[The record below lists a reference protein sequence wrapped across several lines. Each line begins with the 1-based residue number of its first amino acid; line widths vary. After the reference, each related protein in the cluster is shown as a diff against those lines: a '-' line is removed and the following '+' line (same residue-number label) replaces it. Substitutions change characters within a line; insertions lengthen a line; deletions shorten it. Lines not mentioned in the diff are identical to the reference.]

1 MRDNSCSPWLFM
13 NCTKP
18 IGPLMVLTQ
27 KVTSL
32 AFSLHDG
39 LVRKP
44 EDLTP
49 FQKKQLI
56 RKVPNPLEY
65 YSYVFHFHAVMV
77 GPTVLFA
84 DYTDFING
92 KHFSKGHLE
101 AVHICS
107 TTTAYIVLCE
117 NISPFYLNFFILEDN
132 FSRS

>member
-1 MRDNSCSPWLFM
+1 
-13 NCTKP
+13 
-18 IGPLMVLTQ
+18 MVLTQ

-39 LVRKP
+39 LARTP

-49 FQKKQLI
+49 FQKQQLI

-92 KHFSKGHLE
+92 KHFSKRSHEGVIVANLHRSRFSNKLMNSLE
-101 AVHICS
+101 GIKRVG
-107 TTTAYIVLCE
+107 YR
-117 NISPFYLNFFILEDN
+117 YKG
-132 FSRS
+132 

>member
-1 MRDNSCSPWLFM
+1 
-13 NCTKP
+13 
-18 IGPLMVLTQ
+18 MVLTQ

-39 LVRKP
+39 VARKT

-49 FQKKQLI
+49 FQKQQLI

-92 KHFSKGHLE
+92 KHFANKSVE
-101 AVHICS
+101 AVIELP
-107 TTTAYIVLCE
+107 VL
-117 NISPFYLNFFILEDN
+117 PL
-132 FSRS
+132 SRSF

>member
-1 MRDNSCSPWLFM
+1 
-13 NCTKP
+13 
-18 IGPLMVLTQ
+18 MVLTQ

-39 LVRKP
+39 LAQKP

-49 FQKKQLI
+49 FQKQQLI

-92 KHFSKGHLE
+92 KHFSKGRLE
-101 AVHICS
+101 
-107 TTTAYIVLCE
+107 VLHF
-117 NISPFYLNFFILEDN
+117 NGSYLYLNNFFRFFLNKIGSVKRKQL
-132 FSRS
+132 

>member
-1 MRDNSCSPWLFM
+1 MSLKLFEIFENSL
-13 NCTKP
+13 
-18 IGPLMVLTQ
+18 GPLMVLTQ

-39 LVRKP
+39 LARKP

-49 FQKKQLI
+49 FQKQQLI

-92 KHFSKGHLE
+92 KHFSKRSVE
-101 AVHICS
+101 EVVVRC
-107 TTTAYIVLCE
+107 VLKDE
-117 NISPFYLNFFILEDN
+117 IFN
-132 FSRS
+132 

>member
-1 MRDNSCSPWLFM
+1 
-13 NCTKP
+13 
-18 IGPLMVLTQ
+18 MVLTQ

-39 LVRKP
+39 LARKP

-49 FQKKQLI
+49 FQKQQLI

-92 KHFSKGHLE
+92 KHFAKKSVE
-101 AVHICS
+101 AVIESPIC
-107 TTTAYIVLCE
+107 AK
-117 NISPFYLNFFILEDN
+117 EDRFLIN
-132 FSRS
+132 W

>member
-1 MRDNSCSPWLFM
+1 
-13 NCTKP
+13 
-18 IGPLMVLTQ
+18 MVLTQ

-39 LVRKP
+39 VARKP

-49 FQKKQLI
+49 FQKQQLI

-92 KHFSKGHLE
+92 KHFSKRSHE
-101 AVHICS
+101 V
-107 TTTAYIVLCE
+107 V
-117 NISPFYLNFFILEDN
+117 NFFIIELINSLEGIKRDHHRN
-132 FSRS
+132 RRR